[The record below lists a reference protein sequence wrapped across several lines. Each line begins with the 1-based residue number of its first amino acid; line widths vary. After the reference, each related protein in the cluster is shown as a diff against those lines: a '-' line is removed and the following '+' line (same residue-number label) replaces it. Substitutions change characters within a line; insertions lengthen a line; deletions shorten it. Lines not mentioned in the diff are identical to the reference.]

1 MVELPSRHKLPALDE
16 DADPLP
22 PGASLWEMALQGM
35 GGSPPDEI
43 AFSGDSGKRRLRRR
57 LWIVGIAGVV
67 VLAGVVALLGIGTAT
82 DSSVGTSNH
91 GGSSPGAAIS
101 SNGTLSRQ

>member
-16 DADPLP
+16 ESDPIP

-35 GGSPPDEI
+35 GGSPPDEV

-57 LWIVGIAGVV
+57 LWIVGAASVV
-67 VLAGVVALLGIGTAT
+67 VVAGVVALLGIGTAT
-82 DSSVGTSNH
+82 DSSVGTSDQA
-91 GGSSPGAAIS
+91 GGSSPGAAAS
-101 SNGTLSRQ
+101 